1 MADKK
6 VSLRSDYWFGQAAA
20 VDVRAHH
27 TGKMVNSKFTME
39 ELCGTTGHPL
49 ADKTSSGRRPII
61 GICKFGGDLNP
72 CQAMHDHHLNDRVAQ
87 GVRQAGGIPFQFDIA
102 PPLGEPLTRP
112 TSMYMRNLTA
122 MTLIETIIA
131 NPMDGLVLLTGCDKT
146 VPAGLMATLLTDL
159 PTIVA
164 SAGPMLNGYYHGEQS
179 ASGVHLWKNRELL
192 AAGKITEDEL
202 MVRSCAAQ
210 PSAGHCMSMGTAST
224 LNSMAEALGLTLF
237 GASSIPSPMAERAH
251 YSFRAGEEAVRMVI
265 ADRRP
270 STFVTR
276 QSFLNA
282 VAANAAIGG
291 STNAVVHLLAIANM
305 ADIDFTIDDW
315 QEYGSKV
322 PLLVNVKPSGAFLM
336 EEYFRA
342 GGMPAVLRE
351 LAAAGYV
358 KDDVKWCTG
367 KTMREELAARDP
379 YTDTNIIKTVKEPLL
394 PDGGIVILK
403 GNLCPDGAVIK
414 VSAVAE
420 KNLLQHRGQA
430 VVFDSIE
437 EYHKRIDNPNEGI
450 TPDRVL
456 ILRNCGPLGYPGM
469 PEVGNVRPPGY
480 LLAKGVKA
488 MVTVSDARMSGTAYG
503 CHVLH
508 VSPEAAAGGPLA
520 LVKTGDWVTLDVAN
534 KQLNMDVSAEELD
547 KRRAELVIKPTPI
560 HSPWGLIWSDPKMG
574 VHQASV
580 GAYMKMFDRPELAR
594 EEIAKRVR
602 EYLRPQH

>member
-6 VSLRSDYWFGQAAA
+6 VFLRSDYWFGQAAA

-39 ELCGTTGHPL
+39 ELCGTSGHPL
-49 ADKTSSGRRPII
+49 AEMTKSGRRPVI
-61 GICKFGGDLNP
+61 GVAKFGGDLNP
-72 CQAMHDHHLNDRVAQ
+72 CQAMHDHHLGDRVAE
-87 GVRQAGGIPFQFDIA
+87 GVRSAGGIPFRFDIA

-122 MTLIETIIA
+122 LSLIETIIA
-131 NPMDGLVLLTGCDKT
+131 NPMDGIVLLTGCDKT
-146 VPAGLMATLLTDL
+146 VPAGLMAALITDL

-164 SAGPMLNGYYHGEQS
+164 NGGPMLNGYYHGEQS

-202 MVRSCAAQ
+202 MIRSCAAQ

-224 LNSMAEALGLTLF
+224 LNSMAEALGLALP
-237 GASSIPSPMAERAH
+237 GASAIPAPMAERAH
-251 YSFRAGEEAVRMVI
+251 YSFRAGEEAVRMVL

-270 STFVTR
+270 SSFVTR

-305 ADIDFTIDDW
+305 ADIDFRIEDW
-315 QEYGSKV
+315 EKGSKV
-322 PLLVNVKPSGAFLM
+322 PLLVNVKPSGAYLM

-342 GGMPAVLRE
+342 GGLPAVMRE
-351 LAAAGYV
+351 LAANDII
-358 KDDVKWCTG
+358 DDTVGWCTG
-367 KTMREELAARDP
+367 KTLKEELAARDP
-379 YTDTNIIKTVKEPLL
+379 YVDRNIIKTVAEPLL
-394 PDGGIVILK
+394 PTGGIVILK

-420 KNLLQHRGQA
+420 KHLLQHRGQA

-437 EYHKRIDNPNEGI
+437 EYHKRIDDKAENI
-450 TPDRVL
+450 TPDNVL

-480 LLAKGVKA
+480 LLARGTKA

-520 LVKTGDWVTLDVAN
+520 LVKTGDWVKLDAIN
-534 KQLNMDVSAEELD
+534 GTLNMEVSDEELGE
-547 KRRAELVIKPTPI
+547 RRKNLTIKPTPI
-560 HSPWGLIWSDPKMG
+560 HSPWGVIWGDEKMG

-580 GAYMKMFDRPELAR
+580 GAYMKMFDRPELSKD
-594 EEIAKRVR
+594 EIAKRVR

>member
-1 MADKK
+1 MGDKK
-6 VSLRSDYWFGQAAA
+6 VFLRSDFWFGKAAA

-27 TGKMVNSKFTME
+27 TGKMVNSKFTLE
-39 ELCGTTGHPL
+39 ELCGTDHPL
-49 ADKTSSGRRPII
+49 SDRTESGRRPVI
-61 GICKFGGDLNP
+61 GVCKFGGDLNP
-72 CQAMHDHHLNDRVAQ
+72 CQAMHDQHLGARVAE
-87 GVRQAGGIPFQFDIA
+87 GVRAAGGIPFRFDIA

-122 MTLIETIIA
+122 MSLIETIIA

-224 LNSMAEALGLTLF
+224 LNSMAEALGLTLL
-237 GASSIPSPMAERAH
+237 GSSSIPSPMAERAH
-251 YSFRAGEEAVRMVI
+251 YSYEAGRMAVDMVL

-291 STNAVVHLLAIANM
+291 STNAVVHLLAAANM
-305 ADIDFTIDDW
+305 AGIDFKIEDW
-315 QEYGSKV
+315 QTYGANV
-322 PLLVNVKPSGAFLM
+322 PLLVNVKPSGEYLM

-342 GGMPAVLRE
+342 GGLPAVMRE
-351 LAAAGYV
+351 LSENGYIKADAG
-358 KDDVKWCTG
+358 WCSG
-367 KTMREELAARDP
+367 KTLAQELAARDP
-379 YTDTNIIKTVKEPLL
+379 YVDRKIIRTVKEPLL
-394 PDGGIVILK
+394 PTGGIVILR

-414 VSAVAE
+414 VSAVANKE
-420 KNLLQHRGQA
+420 LLQHRGQA
-430 VVFDSIE
+430 VVYDNIE
-437 EYHKRIDNPNEGI
+437 EYHRRIDDPKEGV
-450 TPDRVL
+450 TSDKVL

-520 LVKTGDWVTLDVAN
+520 LVKTGDWVKLDVAN
-534 KQLNMDVSAEELD
+534 RSLSMEVDDAELA
-547 KRRAELVIKPTPI
+547 KRRGELKITLPPI
-560 HSPWGLIWSDPKMG
+560 HSPWGVIARDPVIG
-574 VHQASV
+574 VHQAHV
-580 GAYMKMFDRPELAR
+580 GAYMKMFDRPDLSR
-594 EEIAKRVR
+594 GEIAKRVR
-602 EYLRPQH
+602 ERLRPQH

>member
-1 MADKK
+1 MSDKK
-6 VSLRSDYWFGQAAA
+6 VFLRSDYWFGKAAA

-39 ELCGTTGHPL
+39 ELCGTSGHAL
-49 ADKTSSGRRPII
+49 AHRTESGRRPVI
-61 GICKFGGDLNP
+61 GVCKFGGDLNP
-72 CQAMHDHHLNDRVAQ
+72 CQAMHDHHLGDRVAE
-87 GVRQAGGIPFQFDIA
+87 GVRAAGGIPFRFDTA

-122 MTLIETIIA
+122 LSLIETIIA

-159 PTIVA
+159 PVIVA

-202 MVRSCAAQ
+202 MLRSCAAQ

-224 LNSMAEALGLTLF
+224 LNSMAEALGLTLL
-237 GASSIPSPMAERAH
+237 GSSAIPAPMADRAH
-251 YSFRAGEEAVRMVI
+251 YSFRAGEMAVDMVLD
-265 ADRRP
+265 DRRP

-282 VAANAAIGG
+282 AAVNAAIGG
-291 STNAVVHLLAIANM
+291 STNAVVHLLAAANM
-305 ADIDFTIDDW
+305 AGIDFTLDDW
-315 QEYGSKV
+315 QTHGANT
-322 PLLVNVKPSGAFLM
+322 PLLVNVKPSGQYLM

-342 GGMPAVLRE
+342 GGLPAVMRE
-351 LAAAGYV
+351 LAANGFI
-358 KDDVKWCTG
+358 DDSVKWCSG
-367 KTMREELAARDP
+367 KTLAEELGARDP
-379 YTDTNIIKTVKEPLL
+379 YVDSNVVRPVKDPLL
-394 PDGGIVILK
+394 PTGGIVVLK

-414 VSAVAE
+414 VSAVAD
-420 KNLLQHRGQA
+420 KALLQHRGQA
-430 VVFDSIE
+430 VVYDSIE
-437 EYHKRIDNPNEGI
+437 EYHRRIDDVKEGV
-450 TPDRVL
+450 TADNVL
-456 ILRNCGPLGYPGM
+456 VLRNCGPLGYPGM
-469 PEVGNVRPPGY
+469 PEVGNVRPPAY

-508 VSPEAAAGGPLA
+508 VAPEAAAGGPLA

-534 KQLNMDVSAEELD
+534 RTLSMEVSEAELA
-547 KRRAELVIKPTPI
+547 KRRETLQVKLPPI
-560 HSPWGLIWSDPKMG
+560 HSPWGVIASHPDLG
-574 VHQASV
+574 VHQANV
-580 GAYMKMFDRPELAR
+580 GAYMKIFDRPELAR
-594 EEIAKRVR
+594 DEIAKRVR
-602 EYLRPQH
+602 ERLRPQH

>member
-1 MADKK
+1 MGDNK
-6 VSLRSDYWFGQAAA
+6 VFLRSDYWFGQAAA

-27 TGKMVNSKFTME
+27 TGKMVNSKFTLE
-39 ELCGTTGHPL
+39 ELCGTDHPL
-49 ADKTSSGRRPII
+49 SSHTESGRRPVI
-61 GICKFGGDLNP
+61 GVCKFGGDLNP
-72 CQAMHDHHLNDRVAQ
+72 CQAMHDQHLGARVAE
-87 GVRQAGGIPFQFDIA
+87 GVRAAGGIPFRFDIA

-122 MTLIETIIA
+122 MSLIETIIA

-192 AAGKITEDEL
+192 AAGKITEEDL
-202 MVRSCAAQ
+202 MIRSCAAQ

-224 LNSMAEALGLTLF
+224 LNSMAEALGLTLL
-237 GASSIPSPMAERAH
+237 GSSAIPSPMAERAH
-251 YSFRAGEEAVRMVI
+251 YSYEAGRMSVDMVL

-270 STFVTR
+270 STFVNR

-305 ADIDFTIDDW
+305 AGIDFKIEDW
-315 QEYGSKV
+315 QTYGAKV
-322 PLLVNVKPSGAFLM
+322 PLLVNVKPSGEYLM
-336 EEYFRA
+336 EEYFR
-342 GGMPAVLRE
+342 GGGLPAVLRE
-351 LAAAGYV
+351 LAENGFV
-358 KDDVKWCTG
+358 KPDSGWCTG
-367 KTMREELAARDP
+367 KTLAEELAARDP
-379 YTDTNIIKTVKEPLL
+379 YVDRNIIRTVKEPLL
-394 PDGGIVILK
+394 NTGGIVILR

-414 VSAVAE
+414 VSAVANKE
-420 KNLLQHRGQA
+420 LLQHRGQA
-430 VVFDSIE
+430 VVYDSIE
-437 EYHKRIDNPNEGI
+437 EYHRRIDDPKEGV
-450 TPDRVL
+450 TADKVL

-534 KQLNMDVSAEELD
+534 RSLSMEVDDAELT
-547 KRRAELVIKPTPI
+547 KRRSELQIKLPPI
-560 HSPWGLIWSDPKMG
+560 HSPWGLIARDPVIG

-580 GAYMKMFDRPELAR
+580 GAYMKMFDRPDLSR
-594 EEIAKRVR
+594 GEIAKRVR
-602 EYLRPQH
+602 ERLRPQH

>member
-1 MADKK
+1 MTDKK
-6 VSLRSDYWFGQAAA
+6 AFLRSDYWFGQAAA

-27 TGKMVNSKFTME
+27 TGKMVNSKLTLE
-39 ELCGTTGHPL
+39 ELCGTTGHPA
-49 ADKTSSGRRPII
+49 ADRTESGRRPCIAVA
-61 GICKFGGDLNP
+61 KFGGDLNP
-72 CQAMHDHHLNDRVAQ
+72 CQAMHDHHLGDRVAE
-87 GVRQAGGIPFQFDIA
+87 GVRSAGGIPLRFDVS

-122 MTLIETIIA
+122 LSLMETIIA
-131 NPMDGLVLLTGCDKT
+131 NPIDGIVLLTGCDKT
-146 VPAGLMATLLTDL
+146 VPAGLMAALLTDI

-179 ASGVHLWKNRELL
+179 ASGIHLWKNRELL
-192 AAGKITEDEL
+192 AAGEITEEEL
-202 MVRSCAAQ
+202 MIRSCAAQ

-224 LNSMAEALGLTLF
+224 LNSLAEALGLTLM
-237 GASSIPSPMAERAH
+237 GASSIPAPMAERAH
-251 YSFRAGEEAVRMVI
+251 YSYRAGAAAVEMVLT
-265 ADRRP
+265 DRRP
-270 STFVTR
+270 STFINR

-291 STNAVVHLLAIANM
+291 STNAIVHLLAIARM
-305 ADIDFTIDDW
+305 AGIEFTLDDW
-315 QEYGSKV
+315 QKYGSNV
-322 PLLVNVKPSGAFLM
+322 PLLVNVKPSGAYLM

-351 LAAAGYV
+351 LSAAGYV
-358 KDDVKWCTG
+358 DGNSGWCTG
-367 KTMREELAARDP
+367 KTMTEELGARDP
-379 YTDTNIIKTVKEPLL
+379 YTDTNVIRTVKVPLL
-394 PDGGIVILK
+394 NDGGIVILH

-414 VSAVAE
+414 VSAVSNKA
-420 KNLLQHRGQA
+420 LLQHRGQA

-437 EYHKRIDNPNEGI
+437 EYHKRIDDPAEGI
-450 TPDRVL
+450 TTDKVL
-456 ILRNCGPLGYPGM
+456 VLRNCGPLGYPGM

-520 LVKTGDWVTLDVAN
+520 LVKTGDFVTLDVAGG
-534 KQLNMDVSAEELD
+534 KLDMDVDA
-547 KRRAELVIKPTPI
+547 AELEARRKALNIKPTPI
-560 HSPWGLIWSDPKMG
+560 HSPWGVIWGHPDLG

-580 GAYMKMFDRPELAR
+580 GAYMKMFDRPELQR
-594 EEIAKRVR
+594 DVIAKRLR
-602 EYLRPQH
+602 ERLRPQH

>member
-1 MADKK
+1 MGDSKTF
-6 VSLRSDYWFGQAAA
+6 LRSDYWFGKAAA

-27 TGKMVNSKFTME
+27 TGKMVNSKLTLE
-39 ELCGTTGHPL
+39 ELCGTDHPL
-49 ADKTSSGRRPII
+49 SNRTQSGRRPII
-61 GICKFGGDLNP
+61 GVCKFGGDLNP
-72 CQAMHDHHLNDRVAQ
+72 CQAMHDQHLGDRVAE
-87 GVRQAGGIPFQFDIA
+87 GVRAAGGIPLRFDIA

-122 MTLIETIIA
+122 MSLIETIIA

-202 MVRSCAAQ
+202 MIRSCAAQ

-237 GASSIPSPMAERAH
+237 GSSAIPAPMAERAH
-251 YSFRAGEEAVRMVI
+251 YSYRSGQAAVEMVL

-270 STFVTR
+270 SSFVTR

-305 ADIDFTIDDW
+305 AGIDFKIDDW
-315 QEYGSKV
+315 QEGTKV
-322 PLLVNVKPSGAFLM
+322 PLLVNVKPSGEYLM

-342 GGMPAVLRE
+342 GGLPAVLRE
-351 LAAAGYV
+351 LASNGFVDASAG
-358 KDDVKWCTG
+358 WCTG
-367 KTMREELAARDP
+367 KTLKEELAARDP
-379 YTDTNIIKTVKEPLL
+379 YTDPKIIRTVKDPLL
-394 PDGGIVILK
+394 ASGGIVILR

-414 VSAVAE
+414 VSAVANKE
-420 KNLLQHRGQA
+420 LLQHRGQA
-430 VVFDSIE
+430 VVYDNIE
-437 EYHKRIDNPNEGI
+437 EYHRRIDDPKEGV
-450 TPDRVL
+450 TADKVL

-480 LLAKGVKA
+480 LLAKGIKA

-520 LVKTGDWVTLDVAN
+520 LVKTGDWVKLDVA
-534 KQLNMDVSAEELD
+534 
-547 KRRAELVIKPTPI
+547 KRSLSMEVDDAELAERRRNLKITLPPL
-560 HSPWGLIWSDPKMG
+560 HSPWGLIARDPEIG
-574 VHQASV
+574 VHQAHV
-580 GAYMKMFDRPELAR
+580 GAYMKMFDRPDLSR
-594 EEIAKRVR
+594 GEIAKRVR
-602 EYLRPQH
+602 ERLRPQH

>member
-1 MADKK
+1 MTEKK
-6 VSLRSDYWFGQAAA
+6 AFLRSDYWFGQAAA

-39 ELCGTTGHPL
+39 ELCGTSGHPL
-49 ADKTSSGRRPII
+49 AHRTESGRRPCIAVA
-61 GICKFGGDLNP
+61 KFGGDLNP
-72 CQAMHDHHLNDRVAQ
+72 CQAMHDQHLGDRVAE
-87 GVRQAGGIPFQFDIA
+87 GVRAAGGIPLRFDIS

-122 MTLIETIIA
+122 LSLIETLIA
-131 NPMDGLVLLTGCDKT
+131 NPIDGVVLLTGCDKT
-146 VPAGLMATLLTDL
+146 VPAGLMATLLVDL

-202 MVRSCAAQ
+202 MTRSCAAQ

-237 GASSIPSPMAERAH
+237 GASAIPSPMAERAH
-251 YSFRAGEEAVRMVI
+251 YSYRAGAEAVEMVL

-270 STFVTR
+270 STFVNR

-305 ADIDFTIDDW
+305 AGIKFTIDDW
-315 QEYGSKV
+315 QEFGSKV
-322 PLLVNVKPSGAFLM
+322 PLLVNVKPSGAYLM

-342 GGMPAVLRE
+342 GGLPAVLRE
-351 LAAAGYV
+351 LEAAGLV
-358 KDDVKWCTG
+358 DGNSGWCTG
-367 KTMREELAARDP
+367 KTLKEELKARDP

-394 PDGGIVILK
+394 NDGGIVILH

-414 VSAVAE
+414 VSAVAD
-420 KNLLQHRGQA
+420 KKLLQHRGKA
-430 VVFDSIE
+430 VVYDSIE
-437 EYHKRIDNPNEGI
+437 EYHKRIDDRAEGV
-450 TPDRVL
+450 TADNVL

-480 LLAKGVKA
+480 LLAQGIKA

-520 LVKTGDWVTLDVAN
+520 LVKTGDWVTLDVAGG
-534 KQLNMDVSAEELD
+534 QLNMEVDAVELD
-547 KRRAELVIKPTPI
+547 ARRAKLDIKPTPI
-560 HSPWGLIWSDPKMG
+560 HSPWGVIWADPKMG
-574 VHQASV
+574 VHQANV
-580 GAYMKMFDRPELAR
+580 GAYMKLFDRPELQR
-594 EEIAKRVR
+594 DVIALRTR
-602 EYLRPQH
+602 QRMRPQH

>member
-1 MADKK
+1 MAQEK
-6 VSLRSDYWFGQAAA
+6 VFLRSDYWFGQAAA

-39 ELCGTTGHPL
+39 ELCATSGHPL
-49 ADKTSSGRRPII
+49 SDRTQSGRRPVI
-61 GICKFGGDLNP
+61 GVCKFGGDLNP
-72 CQAMHDHHLNDRVAQ
+72 CQAMQDHHLGDRVAD
-87 GVRQAGGIPFQFDIA
+87 GIRAAGGIPFRFDIA

-122 MTLIETIIA
+122 LSLIETIIA
-131 NPMDGLVLLTGCDKT
+131 NPMDGIVLLTGCDKT
-146 VPAGLMATLLTDL
+146 VPAGLMAALLTDL

-164 SAGPMLNGYYHGEQS
+164 SSGPMLNGYYHGEQS

-192 AAGKITEDEL
+192 AAGKITEEEL
-202 MVRSCAAQ
+202 MIRSCAAQ

-224 LNSMAEALGLTLF
+224 LNSMAEALGLTLP
-237 GASSIPSPMAERAH
+237 GSSAIPAPMAERAH
-251 YSFRAGEEAVRMVI
+251 YSYRAGVESVAMVLD
-265 ADRRP
+265 DRRP

-315 QEYGSKV
+315 QKYGAHV

-342 GGMPAVLRE
+342 GGLPAVMRE
-351 LAAAGYV
+351 LAAHKHVNDEAIV
-358 KDDVKWCTG
+358 CTG
-367 KTMREELAARDP
+367 KSLKEELAARDP
-379 YTDTNIIKTVKEPLL
+379 YVDTNIIKTVKDPLQ
-394 PDGGIVILK
+394 PTGGIVILK

-437 EYHKRIDNPNEGI
+437 EYHKRIDDPKEGI
-450 TPDRVL
+450 LPDNVL

-520 LVKTGDWVTLDVAN
+520 LVKTGDWVHLDVAN
-534 KQLNMDVSAEELD
+534 KSLSMEVAAEELE
-547 KRRAELVIKPTPI
+547 KRRGALDIKPTPI
-560 HSPWGLIWSDPKMG
+560 HSPWGVIWGDPKIG
-574 VHQASV
+574 VHQAHL
-580 GAYMKMFDRPELAR
+580 GAYMKLFDRPDLAKA
-594 EEIAKRVR
+594 EIAKRVR